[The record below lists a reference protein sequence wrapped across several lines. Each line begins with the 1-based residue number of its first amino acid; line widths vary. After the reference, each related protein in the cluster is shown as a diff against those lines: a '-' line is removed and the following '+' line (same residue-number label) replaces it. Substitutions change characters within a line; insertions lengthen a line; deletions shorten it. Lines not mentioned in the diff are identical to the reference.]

1 MILQSVKRI
10 NWNNLTI
17 ANIKK
22 MEKLK
27 KKERKKERK
36 KETGGSISNVDRVGE
51 CKKIVQQQVGF

>member
-1 MILQSVKRI
+1 VKRI

-27 KKERKKERK
+27 KKERKKLE
-36 KETGGSISNVDRVGE
+36 EALAMWIE
-51 CKKIVQQQVGF
+51 

>member
-1 MILQSVKRI
+1 VKRI

-36 KETGGSISNVDRVGE
+36 KLEEALAMWIE
-51 CKKIVQQQVGF
+51 